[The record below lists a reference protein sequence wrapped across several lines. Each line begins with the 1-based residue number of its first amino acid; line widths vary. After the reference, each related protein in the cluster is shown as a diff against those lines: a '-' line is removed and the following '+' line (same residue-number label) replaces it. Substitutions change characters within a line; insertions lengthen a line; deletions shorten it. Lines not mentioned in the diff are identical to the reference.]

1 MSARGLR
8 ILVVGLVAGALA
20 AMTPTPA
27 PAQPGLG
34 EPVGQCTPPS
44 NTPITVESWAQRRM
58 SAARVWPLT
67 RGDVLVGVVD
77 TGVSAAAPS
86 LAGAVLPGTNLAGGP
101 GDGDCFGRGTFI
113 ASLIAARP
121 SGPFAGVAPAAR
133 IFPVRVSDNPPRIVD
148 HAGLSVAIGDGIRAA
163 ADAGAKV
170 VAVGLVST
178 IGVPELEAAIAY
190 AAEHDVLVIA
200 PAAVPR
206 NGQLAFPARLPGV
219 VAVAPLGED
228 GVVGNATLGADPNLA
243 APAHDLV
250 GVAPS
255 GGGHRSG
262 SANELAV
269 GYVAGAA
276 ALVRAYHPALSA
288 REVAD
293 RLYAGADQPST
304 TVPDK
309 RIGHGVVEP
318 FTAVTLV
325 PDADPPGTPPAED
338 LAVPQLTTSDHAPA
352 NRALWLA
359 GIVTAVALLVAGPAA
374 AAGSRRRRA
383 E

>member
-1 MSARGLR
+1 
-8 ILVVGLVAGALA
+8 
-20 AMTPTPA
+20 MTPTPA
-27 PAQPGLG
+27 SAQPGLG

-44 NTPITVESWAQRRM
+44 NTPITIESWAQRQM

-67 RGDVLVGVVD
+67 RGDILVGVVD
-77 TGVSAAAPS
+77 TGVSAAAPA
-86 LAGAVLPGTNLAGGP
+86 LAGAVLPGTDLAGGR
-101 GDGDCFGRGTFI
+101 GDEDCFGRGTFI

-121 SGPFAGVAPAAR
+121 SGTTGVPFAGVAPAAR

-163 ADAGAKV
+163 VDAGAKV
-170 VAVGLVST
+170 VTVGLVST

-219 VAVAPLGED
+219 MAVAPLGED
-228 GVVGNATLGADPNLA
+228 GVVDNAILGADPDLA

-255 GGGHRSG
+255 GSGHRLG

-293 RLYAGADQPST
+293 RLHAGADQPST

-338 LAVPQLTTSDHAPA
+338 LAVPQLTAPDHAPA

-359 GIVTAVALLVAGPAA
+359 GIVTAVALLVAGPSAA
-374 AAGSRRRRA
+374 AASRHRRA